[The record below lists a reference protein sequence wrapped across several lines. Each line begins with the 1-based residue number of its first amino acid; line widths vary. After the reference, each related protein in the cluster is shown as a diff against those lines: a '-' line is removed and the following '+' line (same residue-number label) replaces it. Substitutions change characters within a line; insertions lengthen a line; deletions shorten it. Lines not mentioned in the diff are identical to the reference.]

1 MYVGEHFCSRD
12 GSDVYFLV
20 SRKLKR
26 SVLSVWRNYNRL
38 LIVQCSSYIAWK
50 RSRADCRFC
59 LIYYRVSCSLQKSN
73 CHWTERVRY
82 FFRKC
87 YAKVN
92 DRVELFELF
101 CTFIR
106 CGSEVE
112 TTHVQSSKRTP
123 VLFPAIIFVLH
134 AEICVSRCEGCAS
147 FGLFWSLDRPCSY
160 LLSSLDRYIF
170 FFFFSFLSAGFSRMS
185 SSVEHVCVFRPE
197 SSFWIEQRASHG
209 VD

>member
-1 MYVGEHFCSRD
+1 MC
-12 GSDVYFLV
+12 
-20 SRKLKR
+20 
-26 SVLSVWRNYNRL
+26 
-38 LIVQCSSYIAWK
+38 
-50 RSRADCRFC
+50 RAHCKKAT
-59 LIYYRVSCSLQKSN
+59 V
-73 CHWTERVRY
+73 TELNASGIEPENY

-160 LLSSLDRYIF
+160 LLSSPDRYIF
-170 FFFFSFLSAGFSRMS
+170 FFFFLSCLLDSHECPLQLNTFACFARVFILNRAKSFTRRRLSSMGFFI
-185 SSVEHVCVFRPE
+185 VYK
-197 SSFWIEQRASHG
+197 
-209 VD
+209 